1 MPPPINPL
9 NPPQVDERNLRKL
22 LTEGLGSGGED
33 VEIGNVL
40 RRGGKRG
47 PMGADA
53 TFRGKIRPDQPG
65 LRYNLLLIADADRGG
80 QPRFVNL
87 DALRWVKALNR
98 MARPWGDPQASHN
111 TIPRE
116 ERRYAKDA
124 TYTTSGGNT
133 GVRHYFPP
141 GYGPLDD
148 EDAPPSRQPK
158 EPISELRGPAG
169 RERFV
174 RWLTEGGVGTR
185 TRDFSEGT
193 AMDGLGAQFAAPG
206 RGLLNDGGRW
216 SRGRFMP
223 KGAAERLAQSLGVMR
238 IPTAGQFALGGQD
251 FSILRPN
258 AGSSPSY
265 HGQDFARQKPG
276 FGIEPWQMTADE
288 FNNFAPPTS
297 GDSSESIRSSQERR
311 KEGGSLADYDDETLH
326 HWLGKGIWD
335 NIVPRSHRDQLVAA
349 IRGGRKIPIWRA
361 TQTERSIFPGAYVT
375 PSKEYAQLHGEGPL
389 NNVFRM
395 LRSKVSASDLFPINE
410 LELKYAPEIGDY
422 HINSIREAMK
432 NGRGVPLR
440 VLESYPNIKFG
451 RGQGFSL
458 TGGAADRSPG
468 AVNHFMP
475 GRRQQFALGEQ
486 QFGIRSIPPT
496 ADAYISRLRS
506 WTGRMPG
513 GEHTNRELYP
523 LSDVE
528 PPDMP
533 AREEVEGDELSA
545 PNMPAWSKKTVRR
558 RYVKDVMA
566 GKIGGVPPSHP
577 LYSRLNARLGRVSHG
592 GLDYDPSEMSDRV
605 PTDAEKREI
614 VGEGIWDTRRAM
626 GGPENLYGTGGK
638 LQDYEVERLLKGNAN
653 LSRHALEYPNYPAQQ
668 EASVN
673 VPGSATDLRTRLLEM
688 ELNDPSGLREEQVRY
703 RKDDLNRSLLPG
715 EEPYSTEKSA
725 SIEAQRGAD
734 ELSSAVN
741 SHENSSDIRQSV
753 VDRFGGKHRG
763 PHAAWESLK
772 DAIMR
777 ETRSRHRF
785 AIGSQDFALRPQPQ
799 LGALGNAQLV
809 PIMLPQGQAPAVG
822 VTPTGGYAP
831 PPQNAALIPARR
843 FALGEQEMG
852 GSPGLGMQQQFRLN
866 DDHESD
872 GVQDVKAEPWTT
884 VDSARRSVM
893 QNLADRRQTPRYQKV
908 PAQNVP
914 LDQYTHQLSKRG
926 DVSTWRNGGAS
937 IPRDRYGNVARQ
949 QAGGERSWGDWWQGL
964 NNGLEDWIKGPGMSA
979 VKSGGRALLQGGVD
993 AIGGLGYRQ
1002 LGGGVRDVGRGLG
1015 NALGGN
1021 VARGLGGIA
1030 RGVGRVG
1037 LGLGQGVLSGLG
1049 GIAKSLYGDYT
1060 NRSRQGVNP
1069 QRVGAA
1075 SYSPSDKAFMRSTR
1089 QKYSLGEQ
1097 DFSREDDFGDLLS
1110 QLGLGSDIPPVADEP
1125 LVVPPQTP
1133 EEMMRA
1139 RATINT
1145 AHGPRDL
1152 YDMDPEKISG
1162 YLRGQGLLTAGKQTQ
1177 KRLRAVYGASGRI
1190 EPERAQQIVQGPHET
1205 GVAGRVAD
1213 IVGDLPHQQAP
1224 SESPEQRRRRVSG
1237 RELGSFGLGEQDFG
1251 LLDTI
1256 KHIGSMVNPV
1266 TNYRNLR
1273 EGGHG
1278 RLASGAMVGGGLL
1291 GDAMLTGFH
1300 PPLVSLGV
1308 GRYAQGKAQ
1317 AADRASDERR
1327 AEWMRG

>member
-1 MPPPINPL
+1 MPPPINPH

-87 DALRWVKALNR
+87 DTLRWVKALQR

-124 TYTTSGGNT
+124 TYTTSGGNL
-133 GVRHYFPP
+133 GVRHFYPP

-148 EDAPPSRQPK
+148 EDAPESRQPK
-158 EPISELRGPAG
+158 APISELRGPAG
-169 RERFV
+169 RERFAK
-174 RWLTEGGVGTR
+174 WLTEGGIGTR
-185 TRDFSEGT
+185 TRDFSEGEN
-193 AMDGLGAQFAAPG
+193 MDGLGVEFSAPG
-206 RGLLNDGGRW
+206 RGMLNDGGRW

-223 KGAAERLAQSLGVMR
+223 TGAAERLAQSLGVQR
-238 IPTAGQFALGGQD
+238 IPMAPRQRFSAGA
-251 FSILRPN
+251 
-258 AGSSPSY
+258 SS
-265 HGQDFARQKPG
+265 
-276 FGIEPWQMTADE
+276 T
-288 FNNFAPPTS
+288 
-297 GDSSESIRSSQERR
+297 
-311 KEGGSLADYDDETLH
+311 
-326 HWLGKGIWD
+326 
-335 NIVPRSHRDQLVAA
+335 
-349 IRGGRKIPIWRA
+349 
-361 TQTERSIFPGAYVT
+361 
-375 PSKEYAQLHGEGPL
+375 
-389 NNVFRM
+389 
-395 LRSKVSASDLFPINE
+395 
-410 LELKYAPEIGDY
+410 
-422 HINSIREAMK
+422 
-432 NGRGVPLR
+432 GV
-440 VLESYPNIKFG
+440 
-451 RGQGFSL
+451 
-458 TGGAADRSPG
+458 G
-468 AVNHFMP
+468 AVNHFFP
-475 GRRQQFALGEQ
+475 GQRQRFALGGEQ
-486 QFGIRSIPPT
+486 QFGIRSITPT
-496 ADAYISRLRS
+496 ASAYLDRLRQ
-506 WTGRMPG
+506 WRTPG
-513 GEHTNRELYP
+513 
-523 LSDVE
+523 SDVE

-533 AREEVEGDELSA
+533 EREELDVVSGNPS
-545 PNMPAWSKKTVRR
+545 
-558 RYVKDVMA
+558 VK
-566 GKIGGVPPSHP
+566 HP
-577 LYSRLNARLGRVSHG
+577 KHEAMRWLNPRSEIKNIIASGRVLPEYQQLNVRLGRVPHG

-614 VGEGIWDTRRAM
+614 VGPNVWDTRMVRI
-626 GGPENLYGTGGK
+626 PLNLPSHVREM
-638 LQDYEVERLLKGNAN
+638 LSQYELERPNKNDDDEYDRRFAAWQAN
-653 LSRHALEYPNYPAQQ
+653 PTRLPQPMRPMLERHNLRYPNHPAHQ
-668 EASVN
+668 EPRVN
-673 VPGSATDLRTRLLEM
+673 VPGSGGDLRTRLLEM
-688 ELNDPSGLREEQVRY
+688 ELNDPSVPHDLLANSAREDMDLAAQDVGFLRANGIEKELERVRGIKNTLGSI
-703 RKDDLNRSLLPG
+703 KDRVSERHLPG
-715 EEPYSTEKSA
+715 QNANQALQSA
-725 SIEAQRGAD
+725 
-734 ELSSAVN
+734 
-741 SHENSSDIRQSV
+741 IR
-753 VDRFGGKHRG
+753 RN
-763 PHAAWESLK
+763 
-772 DAIMR
+772 I
-777 ETRSRHRF
+777 SRHRF
-785 AIGSQDFALRPQPQ
+785 ALGSQDFALRPQPQ

-809 PIMLPQGQAPAVG
+809 PIYLPQGNAPAVG

-831 PPQNAALIPARR
+831 PPRNAALVPQRR
-843 FALGEQEMG
+843 FALGEEEMG
-852 GSPGLGMQQQFRLN
+852 GGMPGLGMQQQFRVGDRPDYLN
-866 DDHESD
+866 KPEVEGGRS
-872 GVQDVKAEPWTT
+872 VFPQ
-884 VDSARRSVM
+884 RRSYGTSSTNYDPAG
-893 QNLADRRQTPRYQKV
+893 QADRLNTAQFPLGDRIKSRAIGQIAPIKPSYQPDEMARQLNR
-908 PAQNVP
+908 A
-914 LDQYTHQLSKRG
+914 
-926 DVSTWRNGGAS
+926 A
-937 IPRDRYGNVARQ
+937 IPRDRYGNVARK
-949 QAGGERSWGDWWQGL
+949 AGGERSWGDWWQGL

-1015 NALGGN
+1015 DALGGN

-1125 LVVPPQTP
+1125 LMVPPQTP

-1162 YLRGQGLLTAGKQTQ
+1162 YLRGQGVMTSGKPTQ
-1177 KRLRAVYGASGRI
+1177 NRLRSVYGASGRI
-1190 EPERAQQIVQGPHET
+1190 QPERAQQIVQGPHET

-1213 IVGDLPHQQAP
+1213 IIGDLPQQQAP
-1224 SESPEQRRRRVSG
+1224 SETPEQRRRRVSG
-1237 RELGSFGLGEQDFG
+1237 RELGSFARGEQDFG
-1251 LLDTI
+1251 LWDTI
-1256 KHIGSMVNPV
+1256 KGVVSQANPV
-1266 TNYRNLR
+1266 ASYRNLR
-1273 EGGHG
+1273 SAGHG

-1300 PPLVSLGV
+1300 PPLVSLGL

>member
-496 ADAYISRLRS
+496 A
-506 WTGRMPG
+506 
-513 GEHTNRELYP
+513 
-523 LSDVE
+523 
-528 PPDMP
+528 
-533 AREEVEGDELSA
+533 SA
-545 PNMPAWSKKTVRR
+545 
-558 RYVKDVMA
+558 
-566 GKIGGVPPSHP
+566 
-577 LYSRLNARLGRVSHG
+577 
-592 GLDYDPSEMSDRV
+592 
-605 PTDAEKREI
+605 
-614 VGEGIWDTRRAM
+614 
-626 GGPENLYGTGGK
+626 
-638 LQDYEVERLLKGNAN
+638 
-653 LSRHALEYPNYPAQQ
+653 YPAQQ
-668 EASVN
+668 EPRVN
-673 VPGSATDLRTRLLEM
+673 VPGSGSDLRTKLLEM
-688 ELNDPSGLREEQVRY
+688 ELNDPSVQDFRKNIGRVILGQPVEESQAYDIATADLISNLERSMKNLPLESRAGLNNEFNRVTGSAALGAWKNLISDKRGEQY
-703 RKDDLNRSLLPG
+703 H
-715 EEPYSTEKSA
+715 
-725 SIEAQRGAD
+725 Q
-734 ELSSAVN
+734 
-741 SHENSSDIRQSV
+741 
-753 VDRFGGKHRG
+753 
-763 PHAAWESLK
+763 
-772 DAIMR
+772 
-777 ETRSRHRF
+777 RHRF
-785 AIGSQDFALRPQPQ
+785 SIGSQDFAIQPRPQ
-799 LGALGNAQLV
+799 LGALANAQLV
-809 PIMLPQGQAPAVG
+809 PIYLPQGNAPAVG

-831 PPQNAALIPARR
+831 PPRNSALVPQRR
-843 FALGEQEMG
+843 FALGEEDMG
-852 GSPGLGMQQQFRLN
+852 GGMMGLGAGDQQFRVGDRPNYLEN
-866 DDHESD
+866 PQVR
-872 GVQDVKAEPWTT
+872 GG
-884 VDSARRSVM
+884 RSVFP
-893 QNLADRRQTPRYQKV
+893 QGRSYGTSSTDYDPAGKADALNTAQFPLGDRIKSRAIGQIAPIKPSYQPDEMARQLGR
-908 PAQNVP
+908 
-914 LDQYTHQLSKRG
+914 
-926 DVSTWRNGGAS
+926 AS
-937 IPRDRYGNVARQ
+937 IPRDRYGNVAR

-964 NNGLEDWIKGPGMSA
+964 NNGLEDWLKGPGLA
-979 VKSGGRALLQGGVD
+979 AAKSGGRALIQGGVD
-993 AIGGLGYRQ
+993 AVGGLGYRH
-1002 LGGGVRDVGRGLG
+1002 LGGGVRDAVGGLG
-1015 NALGGN
+1015 NILGGN
-1021 VARGLGGIA
+1021 VAQGLGGVA

-1037 LGLGQGVLSGLG
+1037 LGLGQGILSGLG
-1049 GIAKSLYGDYT
+1049 GAVKSLYTDYT

-1069 QRVGAA
+1069 QRAGAA
-1075 SYSPSDKAFMRSTR
+1075 AYSPSDRAFMRSVRRTP
-1089 QKYSLGEQ
+1089 QFALGQ
-1097 DFSREDDFGDLLS
+1097 QGFSREDDFGDLLS

-1125 LVVPPQTP
+1125 LMVPPQTP
-1133 EEMMRA
+1133 EEIMRA

-1162 YLRGQGLLTAGKQTQ
+1162 YLRGQGVMTSGKPTQ
-1177 KRLRAVYGASGRI
+1177 NRLRSVYGASGRI
-1190 EPERAQQIVQGPHET
+1190 QPERAQQIVQGPHET

-1213 IVGDLPHQQAP
+1213 IIGDLPQQQAP

-1237 RELGSFGLGEQDFG
+1237 RELGSFARGEQDFG
-1251 LLDTI
+1251 LWDTI
-1256 KHIGSMVNPV
+1256 KGVVSQANPV

-1273 EGGHG
+1273 SAGHG

-1300 PPLVSLGV
+1300 PPLVSLGL
-1308 GRYAQGKAQ
+1308 GRYAQNKAQ

>member
-496 ADAYISRLRS
+496 ASAYLDRLAAWRK
-506 WTGRMPG
+506 PG
-513 GEHTNRELYP
+513 G
-523 LSDVE
+523 DVE

-533 AREEVEGDELSA
+533 DQERGPREFQ
-545 PNMPAWSKKTVRR
+545 PAHGSGNRR
-558 RYVKDVMA
+558 SNNHVDTRQLR
-566 GKIGGVPPSHP
+566 VP
-577 LYSRLNARLGRVSHG
+577 HG

-605 PTDAEKREI
+605 PTDEEKREI
-614 VGEGIWDTRRAM
+614 VGPNIWDTRLVKAGGGKDPYKDSLART
-626 GGPENLYGTGGK
+626 GGP
-638 LQDYEVERLLKGNAN
+638 LQDYELEREDNIAGRFAPRPTSLERHWLK
-653 LSRHALEYPNYPAQQ
+653 YPNYPAQQ
-668 EASVN
+668 EDRVN
-673 VPGSATDLRTRLLEM
+673 VPGSSNDLWIKLLEM
-688 ELNDPSGLREEQVRY
+688 ELNDPSVPHSMLAKWSRRLREADAEAGASSEAFR
-703 RKDDLNRSLLPG
+703 
-715 EEPYSTEKSA
+715 
-725 SIEAQRGAD
+725 SIEAMANKILDKQTAHKALQD
-734 ELSSAVN
+734 SAN
-741 SHENSSDIRQSV
+741 
-753 VDRFGGKHRG
+753 KHNG
-763 PHAAWESLK
+763 IGN
-772 DAIMR
+772 AIAR
-777 ETRSRHRF
+777 NIARHRF
-785 AIGSQDFALRPQPQ
+785 SIGSQDFAIQPRPQ
-799 LGALGNAQLV
+799 LGALANAQLV
-809 PIMLPQGQAPAVG
+809 PIYLPQGNAPAVG

-831 PPQNAALIPARR
+831 PPRNSALVPQRR
-843 FALGEQEMG
+843 FALGEEDMG
-852 GSPGLGMQQQFRLN
+852 GGMMGLGAGDQQFRVGDRPNYLEN
-866 DDHESD
+866 PQVR
-872 GVQDVKAEPWTT
+872 GG
-884 VDSARRSVM
+884 RSVFP
-893 QNLADRRQTPRYQKV
+893 QGRSYGTSSTDYDPAGKADALNTAQFPLGDRIKSRAIGQIAPIKPSYQPDEMARQLGR
-908 PAQNVP
+908 
-914 LDQYTHQLSKRG
+914 
-926 DVSTWRNGGAS
+926 AS
-937 IPRDRYGNVARQ
+937 IPRDRYGNVAR

-964 NNGLEDWIKGPGMSA
+964 NNGLEDWLKGPGLA
-979 VKSGGRALLQGGVD
+979 AAKSGGRALIQGGVD
-993 AIGGLGYRQ
+993 AVGGLGYRQ

-1015 NALGGN
+1015 DALGGN

-1049 GIAKSLYGDYT
+1049 GAVKSLYTDYT

-1069 QRVGAA
+1069 QRAGAA
-1075 SYSPSDKAFMRSTR
+1075 AYSPSDRAFMRSVRRTP
-1089 QKYSLGEQ
+1089 QFALGQ
-1097 DFSREDDFGDLLS
+1097 QGFSREDDFGDLLS

-1125 LVVPPQTP
+1125 LMVPPQTP
-1133 EEMMRA
+1133 EEIMRA

-1213 IVGDLPHQQAP
+1213 IIGDLPQQQAP
-1224 SESPEQRRRRVSG
+1224 SETPEQRRRRVSG
-1237 RELGSFGLGEQDFG
+1237 RELGSFARGEQDFG
-1251 LLDTI
+1251 LWDTI
-1256 KHIGSMVNPV
+1256 KGVVSQANPV

-1273 EGGHG
+1273 SAGHG

-1300 PPLVSLGV
+1300 PPLVSLGL
-1308 GRYAQGKAQ
+1308 GRYAQNKAQ